1 MTATAVTHD
10 AVEFTPEQN
19 VVLLRLAQR
28 MRAVGIALMVLAA
41 LLALRAVLGAD
52 ELGMLA
58 IQAGIVLG
66 FTGFWSVRAA
76 TELSRVATTE
86 GADMS
91 HLMSAL
97 GEIRKLYELQ
107 FWIFLAA
114 ALLLGV
120 TVVMAI
126 TGAPWLLPAA
136 W

>member
-1 MTATAVTHD
+1 MTAPVLMSD

-19 VVLLRLAQR
+19 VVLDRLAQR
-28 MRAVGIALMVLAA
+28 MRVVGIALMVLAA
-41 LLALRAVLGAD
+41 LLGVRAMLGGD
-52 ELGMLA
+52 VLGMLA

-76 TELSRVATTE
+76 AELSRVATTE

-91 HLMSAL
+91 HLMNAL

-107 FWIFLAA
+107 FWIFLAV

-120 TVVMAI
+120 TVLMAI
-126 TGAPWLLPAA
+126 TGASWLPAA

>member
-1 MTATAVTHD
+1 MTAPMMMSD

-19 VVLLRLAQR
+19 VVLVRLAQR

-41 LLALRAVLGAD
+41 LLGLRATLGAD
-52 ELGMLA
+52 ELGLLA
-58 IQAGIVLG
+58 VQAGIVLG

-91 HLMSAL
+91 HLMNAL

-120 TVVMAI
+120 TVLMAL
-126 TGAPWLLPAA
+126 TGASWLPAA

>member
-1 MTATAVTHD
+1 MTAPVLMSG

-19 VVLLRLAQR
+19 VIMVRLAQR

-41 LLALRAVLGAD
+41 MLAVRASLGAD
-52 ELGMLA
+52 ELGLLA
-58 IQAGIVLG
+58 VQAGIVLG

-76 TELSRVATTE
+76 TELSRVATTD
-86 GADMS
+86 GADLS
-91 HLMSAL
+91 HLMNAL

-120 TVVMAI
+120 TVLVAL
-126 TGAPWLLPAA
+126 TGASWLPAA